1 MKILP
6 CDEIGRPTASV
17 RQPLRFLEVCLL
29 SSQFLCQQLLLRD
42 VHCSAVESLKNS
54 VFYHRNTNTTD
65 VPYLPIWPNNSVCD
79 IAAAALLMHRLN
91 CFGHG
96 GSVLRMDRSQILLKA
111 RSPVFRIKPVNL
123 VDLVRPIDI

>member
-54 VFYHRNTNTTD
+54 VFYHRNPNTSD
-65 VPYLPIWPNNSVCD
+65 VPYLPIRPNDSVRD
-79 IAAAALLMHRLN
+79 IAAAPLLMHRLN

-96 GSVLRMDRSQILLKA
+96 GSVLGMDRSQILPNAL
-111 RSPVFRIKPVNL
+111 NL

>member
-42 VHCSAVESLKNS
+42 VHCGAVESLKNS
-54 VFYHRNTNTTD
+54 VFYHRNPNTAD
-65 VPYLPIWPNNSVCD
+65 VPYLPIWPNYSIRD
-79 IAAAALLMHRLN
+79 IATGALLIHHLN

-96 GSVLRMDRSQILLKA
+96 DSVLRMDRSQILLKA
-111 RSPVFRIKPVNL
+111 RSAVFGIKSVNL
-123 VDLVRPIDI
+123 EDLVRPIDI

>member
-6 CDEIGRPTASV
+6 CDEIGPPTAGGGN
-17 RQPLRFLEVCLL
+17 PLRFLEVSLL
-29 SSQFLCQQLLLRD
+29 RPQFLCQQLLLRD

-54 VFYHRNTNTTD
+54 VFYHRNPNTSD
-65 VPYLPIWPNNSVCD
+65 VPYLPIRPNDSVRD
-79 IAAAALLMHRLN
+79 IAAAPLIMHRLN

-123 VDLVRPIDI
+123 VDLVRP